1 MANSSDLPRR
11 LSARVLL
18 VDEDDRVLLFFN
30 HDSVVP
36 GADSYYTV
44 GGRVEAGESLA
55 EAAARELFEET
66 GLRVP
71 PEALGPVVCRREGRL
86 RTSDGTLMHAEEHY
100 FFLRT
105 NRFEPDLSGLEEGER
120 REIVH
125 GAWLSLADLDAT
137 DAIIFPVGLVGL
149 LKRLFTEGPPETAI
163 ELPWADPV
171 PRLASGISDVSM
183 PRNRPAL

>member
-1 MANSSDLPRR
+1 MANPTDLARR

-30 HDSVVP
+30 QDSVVP

-44 GGRVEAGESLA
+44 GGRVEAGESHA

-66 GLRVP
+66 GLRVA
-71 PEALGPVVCRREGRL
+71 PEALGAVVCRREGPMRM
-86 RTSDGTLMHAEEHY
+86 SDGALVYAEEHY

-105 NRFEPDLSGLEEGER
+105 KHFEPDLSGLEEGER

-125 GAWLSLADLDAT
+125 GAWLSLADQEAT
-137 DAIIFPVGLVGL
+137 DAIVFPIGLAGL
-149 LKRLFTEGPPETAI
+149 LKRLFTEGLPDTPI
-163 ELPWADPV
+163 ELPWAA
-171 PRLASGISDVSM
+171 LTSG
-183 PRNRPAL
+183 

>member
-1 MANSSDLPRR
+1 VIRVANPTDPARR

-30 HDSVVP
+30 QDSVVP

-66 GLRVP
+66 GLRAA
-71 PEALGPVVCRREGRL
+71 PETLGAVVCRREGPL

-105 NRFEPDLSGLEEGER
+105 DNFEPDLSGLEEGER
-120 REIVH
+120 REILH

-137 DAIIFPVGLVGL
+137 DAIVFPIGLAGL
-149 LKRLFTEGPPETAI
+149 LKRLFTEGLPETPI
-163 ELPWADPV
+163 DLPWAD
-171 PRLASGISDVSM
+171 RTSG
-183 PRNRPAL
+183 